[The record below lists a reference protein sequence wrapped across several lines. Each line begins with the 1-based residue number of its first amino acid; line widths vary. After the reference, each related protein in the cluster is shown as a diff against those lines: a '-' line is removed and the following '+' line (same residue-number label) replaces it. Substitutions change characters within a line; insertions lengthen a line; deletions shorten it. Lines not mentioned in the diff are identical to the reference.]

1 MSKFFNKS
9 SFKQKYSYVP
19 TITDIIFKTS
29 VVASASQ
36 INNNIN
42 MSDLFLELPTSE
54 FGLTEFND
62 KAMMKMIE
70 IGYEYSKPKLEVFK
84 DTLIL

>member
-1 MSKFFNKS
+1 MKFNKS
-9 SFKQKYSYVP
+9 NFKQKYGYVP
-19 TITDIIFKTS
+19 TVTDIIFKTS

-36 INNNIN
+36 IDNNIN

-54 FGLTEFND
+54 FGLTDFNN
-62 KAMMKMIE
+62 KAMMEMIE
-70 IGYEYSKPKLEVFK
+70 IGYNYSKPKLEIFK

>member
-1 MSKFFNKS
+1 M
-9 SFKQKYSYVP
+9 
-19 TITDIIFKTS
+19 
-29 VVASASQ
+29 ASASQ

-54 FGLTEFND
+54 FGLTDFNN
-62 KAMMKMIE
+62 KAMLKMIN
-70 IGYEYSKPKLEVFK
+70 IGYNYYKPKLEKFK